1 MDEKSESRFE
11 NKPAESEQLRRINQ
25 QLESANQ
32 QLAAAQQQLR
42 AEGQQLRAANQQ
54 LRAAHQQLKVE
65 EQQLRAASQ
74 QLRAANQQLKITE
87 EKLRETNQTLQ
98 AVIQASPLPIF
109 TMDREQIVKA
119 WNPAAERTF
128 GWTAQEV
135 IGHQYP
141 AIPEEKKDEADTMFS
156 RALESGLVEVETL
169 RQRKDGSLID
179 VSISAAPLRD
189 SRDNINGVMAVLV
202 DITERKRAENRLRDS
217 RHMLQTV
224 LDSIPAAVFWKDR
237 DSIYLGGNR
246 TFLEAAGLES
256 SEEVVGKS
264 DYDLPWGKK
273 QSDLFR
279 EDDRRVMESGIP
291 EYGII
296 EPYIRADGTY
306 AWANTNKVPLRDTK
320 GNIVGILGTYEDITE
335 RKKAEEVLRE
345 QKEILQTIL
354 DNIPV
359 MIAFL
364 DSNGNHKWVNQAWQK
379 TLGWSLKE
387 AQSRD
392 VLKEFYPDTQ
402 NYQHVVGFISK
413 AESNWDDFRTRRRD
427 RTVLET
433 TWINVPL
440 SDGSNIGIGLDITER
455 KQAHDALQEAHD
467 ELEQRVEERTAQ
479 LLEANRQLQKETAER
494 MRKEEML
501 RESERLAAVGSL
513 AAKIA
518 HEINNPLAGI
528 KNSFLLIKDSIP
540 DNHPYYKYVGLIEKE
555 IERVSDIV
563 SQMYDLYRPVVQAQ
577 KRRFSLHEAVADVVA
592 LLKVASEEHKVDVS
606 IDIDQSII
614 VRLPDSLLRQVLFNI
629 IQNAIEASHP
639 DSKVRVTGEIREGI
653 LDMRIIDT
661 GVGISKDIR
670 NRIFEPF
677 FTSKRDSAKR
687 SLGLG
692 LSVCKN
698 IVNAIGGEVTV
709 QSRAGKG
716 TTFAIKIPFE
726 GNNAK
731 QDNK

>member
-1 MDEKSESRFE
+1 MDEKSGGHFE
-11 NKPAESEQLRRINQ
+11 NKPAESEQLSRINQ
-25 QLESANQ
+25 QLQ
-32 QLAAAQQQLR
+32 
-42 AEGQQLRAANQQ
+42 AANQQ
-54 LRAAHQQLKVE
+54 LRAAHQQLKAE

-74 QLRAANQQLKITE
+74 QLRAANQQLKVEEQQLRAANQQLFSANQQLKKTE
-87 EKLRETNQTLQ
+87 KELRTSKQLFEMLFNGTINAI
-98 AVIQASPLPIF
+98 AVYDAKGDGKDFIF
-109 TMDREQIVKA
+109 KKF
-119 WNPAAERTF
+119 NPAAEK
-128 GWTAQEV
+128 
-135 IGHQYP
+135 I
-141 AIPEEKKDEADTMFS
+141 
-156 RALESGLVEVETL
+156 
-169 RQRKDGSLID
+169 
-179 VSISAAPLRD
+179 
-189 SRDNINGVMAVLV
+189 DNIREEELLGKSVLDVFPGVKEFGLFDVFKRVWRTGQAEHHPVSLYKDKRISGWRENYV
-202 DITERKRAENRLRDS
+202 FKLPTGEIVAIYEDITERKQAEQAIRESEEKFKGIFEHANDCIIYLNRSGR
-217 RHMLQTV
+217 V
-224 LDSIPAAVFWKDR
+224 LDINERATQIFGGPKNQVLNSHFADLDIFSSKDKPMLMSNFEGVFSGREPIVTIPIKNKK
-237 DSIYLGGNR
+237 GQN
-246 TFLEAAGLES
+246 FLLECS
-256 SEEVVGKS
+256 ASLTKTTDKS
-264 DYDLPWGKK
+264 
-273 QSDLFR
+273 
-279 EDDRRVMESGIP
+279 
-291 EYGII
+291 
-296 EPYIRADGTY
+296 
-306 AWANTNKVPLRDTK
+306 ANIMVIAR
-320 GNIVGILGTYEDITE
+320 DITE

-364 DSNGNHKWVNQAWQK
+364 DSNCNHKWVNQAWQK
-379 TLGWSLKE
+379 ILGWSLEE

-392 VLKEFYPDTQ
+392 VLKELYPDPQ
-402 NYQHVVGFISK
+402 YYQYVVDFISK
-413 AESNWDDFRTRRRD
+413 AESNWGDFRTRRRD

-433 TWINVPL
+433 TWTNVPL

-455 KQAHDALQEAHD
+455 KRAEQAIQDAHDK
-467 ELEQRVEERTAQ
+467 LEKRVEERTAQ

-563 SQMYDLYRPVVQAQ
+563 SQMYDLYRPVVQVQ

-592 LLKVASEEHKVDVS
+592 LLKAAGEEHKVDVN
-606 IDIDQSII
+606 IDIDQNII
-614 VRLPDSLLRQVLFNI
+614 VRLSDSLLRQVLFNV

-639 DSKVRVTGEIREGI
+639 DSKVRVTGEICEGI

-677 FTSKRDSAKR
+677 FTSKRDSTKR

-716 TTFAIKIPFE
+716 TTFAIKIPLE

-731 QDNK
+731 PDNG